1 MKKTKT
7 MATVMPIIE
16 EMPFFDGFYAE
27 GKAIVDTD
35 AFEKWIREVLGNNPQ
50 YKQDQ
55 KQTVDSEKS
64 DNITELLNCIYETE
78 SSAVDPVLM
87 KMQAASIESGGW

>member
-1 MKKTKT
+1 MKKNKT
-7 MATVMPIIE
+7 MATVMPLIQ
-16 EMPFFDGFYAE
+16 EMPFFEGFHSN
-27 GKAIVDTD
+27 GKAIIDTD
-35 AFEKWIREVLGNNPQ
+35 AFEKWVREVLGDNLK

-55 KQTVDSEKS
+55 NQTVDPGKN